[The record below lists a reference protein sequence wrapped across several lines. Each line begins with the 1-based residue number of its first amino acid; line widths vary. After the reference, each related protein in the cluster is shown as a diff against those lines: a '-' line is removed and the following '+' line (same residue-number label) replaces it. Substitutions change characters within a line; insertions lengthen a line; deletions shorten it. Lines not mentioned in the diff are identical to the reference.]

1 MKYFRQYSFIGLMT
15 TLAQQTYNA
24 VFIIFTMLIN
34 LIPLAEGFLQM
45 LRFIIDK
52 SIDICV
58 TPHKKDKAFK
68 LVVFAGELVIMFF
81 AAVIITGIVFVPV
94 LNLLCYAFFKLWSIV
109 LPH

>member
-1 MKYFRQYSFIGLMT
+1 MSLMSS
-15 TLAQQTYNA
+15 LAHQTYNA
-24 VFIIFTMLIN
+24 LFTIFTMLIN

-58 TPHKKDKAFK
+58 TQNKKDKALK
-68 LVVFAGELVIMFF
+68 LIVFAGELVIMFF
-81 AAVIITGIVFVPV
+81 TALLITGIIFIPV
-94 LNLLCYAFFKLWSIV
+94 LNLLFYAFVKLWALV